1 MSSKTEHPDPGIAV
15 LIHRSRPA
23 VCIAATLYA
32 LAALMLGMAHRMPA
46 VAATDA
52 GIATLLARGGVLPSG
67 CSGAP
72 EDPGKAAPG
81 LAICDACL
89 LVQGAAPPPPAITV
103 APLARHG
110 LVELGRVEPRNS
122 RTQTQRTRPPS
133 HAPPVLA

>member
-1 MSSKTEHPDPGIAV
+1 MPSKTEHADSGIAV

-32 LAALMLGMAHRMPA
+32 LAALLLGMVHRMPA
-46 VAATDA
+46 VVATDA
-52 GIATLLARGGVLPSG
+52 GIATLLASGGVLPSG

-72 EDPGKAAPG
+72 EDPGKTAPG

-89 LVQGAAPPPPAITV
+89 LVQCAAPPPPAIIVT
-103 APLARHG
+103 PLALHG

-122 RTQTQRTRPPS
+122 RTQPQRTRPPS
-133 HAPPVLA
+133 RAPPVLA